1 MFLVTGATGSL
12 GRRIVR
18 VLRDRDRPTKA
29 FVRLNSRYGELEQR
43 GAQLVIGDL
52 RRDRDIAK
60 ACEGVRYIISTHGS
74 DRDAT
79 QIQYRANI
87 ELIDRAV
94 AEGVEHFVYL
104 SVLGCDR
111 GYEDSLVFKAKREV
125 ERYLQASGLNYTILR
140 PSGFASNLLPLA
152 ENFRQTGVYL
162 LIGDPQNRTSIVST
176 DDLARIAVDSVEIE
190 AARNQVFAVG
200 GPDILQREDIPRI
213 FGRLFNREPLILNP
227 PLLAFDGVR
236 NALGLVNP
244 QLQKSLGTLRVLL
257 ANEYFC
263 TPAEVE
269 RLESVYSLKLESLE
283 GFLRRYLAV

>member
-1 MFLVTGATGSL
+1 M
-12 GRRIVR
+12 R

-74 DRDAT
+74 ERDPA

-236 NALGLVNP
+236 NALGVVNP

>member
-74 DRDAT
+74 ERDPA

-236 NALGLVNP
+236 NALGVVNP

-269 RLESVYSLKLESLE
+269 RLESVYSMKMESLE